1 MIETTRPGSVA
12 LNADKAIVS
21 VPKAAV
27 KARNILYTIRKEYV
41 HKHCIA
47 SPASYIDRGGEMGG
61 GHISA
66 SSKAAELKR
75 KTRQAHAR
83 LFIPQLFG
91 SAIAPVLAR
100 KACVPSQIEG
110 GKKRKTIEKRQEEE
124 RKQRRGKANKR
135 KNTPAA
141 DLTRCWSGQLG
152 LLWSMLRPRD
162 MFL

>member
-1 MIETTRPGSVA
+1 MRPLTIDDRDYETRLGRFERRQSDSFGSESCGESTQHIIYDSQRV
-12 LNADKAIVS
+12 
-21 VPKAAV
+21 
-27 KARNILYTIRKEYV
+27 YV

-110 GKKRKTIEKRQEEE
+110 GKKGRPLKK
-124 RKQRRGKANKR
+124 GKKR
-135 KNTPAA
+135 KESNVEGRRTKEK
-141 DLTRCWSGQLG
+141 T
-152 LLWSMLRPRD
+152 RPRRI
-162 MFL
+162 